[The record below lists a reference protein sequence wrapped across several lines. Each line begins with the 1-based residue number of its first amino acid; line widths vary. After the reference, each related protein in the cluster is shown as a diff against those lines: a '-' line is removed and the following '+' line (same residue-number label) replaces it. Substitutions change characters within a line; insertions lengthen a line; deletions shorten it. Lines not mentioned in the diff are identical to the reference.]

1 MGHDSPFTPNKNTQ
15 SSGHD
20 KKRWRLGPCNEK
32 GRFPGDS
39 LVNGRNSSAQL
50 NPLRL
55 DGYSTSV
62 WRHRTPQSRRAIPTG
77 HNGVAAAPPLAAVP
91 VQAPAPAPAAG
102 GEARGI
108 CRIQGSSLGDR
119 GRGGAGGR
127 GDPRRGQ
134 GGAGHAAVRGLQRLV
149 HGRHRRCRAR
159 GLRAR
164 AGDHGHSPLRIRH
177 LGGHPGQWSFAPPS
191 PVPCVIL
198 RSTLLVQCKYEVKV
212 ITGASACVVVDF
224 EAPCSSAPGV
234 VPFVQIGMLKNGVVA

>member
-1 MGHDSPFTPNKNTQ
+1 
-15 SSGHD
+15 
-20 KKRWRLGPCNEK
+20 
-32 GRFPGDS
+32 
-39 LVNGRNSSAQL
+39 V
-50 NPLRL
+50 
-55 DGYSTSV
+55 
-62 WRHRTPQSRRAIPTG
+62 
-77 HNGVAAAPPLAAVP
+77 
-91 VQAPAPAPAAG
+91 PAAG

-108 CRIQGSSLGDR
+108 RRIQGSSLGDR

-127 GDPRRGQ
+127 GDP
-134 GGAGHAAVRGLQRLV
+134 
-149 HGRHRRCRAR
+149 
-159 GLRAR
+159 RAR

-234 VPFVQIGMLKNGVVA
+234 VPFVQIGMLKNVVVA